1 MFLTH
6 WHDISYLTLR
16 HCKSRASRCRNRIW
30 QAVSGYTQKL
40 WKQNKS
46 NHRVL
51 YFIDKVYLLCW
62 HAGDCF
68 QCKCTYAVLFISSK
82 CIWLHLIDAACQS
95 LFNLFMNLLFFSF
108 FSFVSFL
115 KRLKRNYKIQLATIW
130 SSNDY
135 DKLKNIWS
143 RITNQTTTIICRYQH
158 LCKTTVLDRVSLHPA
173 SWTISVAIQCLLTVQ
188 TQLVLLQVVARYV

>member
-1 MFLTH
+1 MISKLFFCYYFTFPLSLESFSSVQLNKKFLFLTH

-95 LFNLFMNLLFFSF
+95 LFNLFMNLLFF
-108 FSFVSFL
+108 FL
-115 KRLKRNYKIQLATIW
+115 
-130 SSNDY
+130 
-135 DKLKNIWS
+135 
-143 RITNQTTTIICRYQH
+143 
-158 LCKTTVLDRVSLHPA
+158 
-173 SWTISVAIQCLLTVQ
+173 LLFHF
-188 TQLVLLQVVARYV
+188 